1 MKDLFYDTKEPIAA
15 LATPWGESALA
26 VIRTSGEGCVL
37 RFSRIFSYPERV
49 RDAVG
54 FTMYYGYIQDPETG
68 KALDQVTAAVFRA
81 PKSYTGQD
89 SVEIYCHGSL
99 PGIQSI
105 LELLKKNGFRNAAP
119 GEFTLRAFLN
129 GKMDLSQAEAVAE
142 IVDAKS
148 ARAHS
153 LALNRLSG
161 GVFKRIDT
169 VKRNLLDFMSA
180 VEVQLDYPDDE
191 IGGDIRMSA
200 EPAILAREELKKLVE
215 TYAVGRL
222 YRQGIPVALA
232 GGTNAGKSSLFNLFL
247 REDRSIVSDI
257 NGTTRDYIESWITL
271 QGIPVRL
278 FDTAGLREAENS
290 VEEEGIRRSGRIVS
304 KAALVLYLIDGEKGL
319 IKNDEKM
326 VLPNRNNPRYL
337 FLWNKIDSTTAPPP
351 EWAIPVSA
359 VTGEGFIELERKI
372 VSRVLGDRSTS
383 GDVIIDSLR
392 QKELLDQGIEALER
406 VEDGLKRNVS
416 LDGIALDL
424 KEALDALGEIT
435 GEVTSQDILNT
446 IFSGFCV
453 GK

>member
-26 VIRTSGEGCVL
+26 VIRTSGEGCIS

-54 FTMYYGYIQDPETG
+54 FTMHYGYIQDPGTG
-68 KALDQVTAAVFRA
+68 NVLDQITAAVFRA
-81 PKSYTGQD
+81 PGSYTGQD

-105 LELLKKNGFRNAAP
+105 LELLKKNGFRDAAP

-161 GVFKRIDT
+161 GVFKKIDT

-191 IGGDIRMSA
+191 IGGDIRMSD
-200 EPAILAREELKKLVE
+200 EPVTLAREELKKLAG

-271 QGIPVRL
+271 EGIPVRL
-278 FDTAGLREAENS
+278 FDTAGLREAENL
-290 VEEEGIRRSGRIVS
+290 VEEEGIRRSGRIIS

-319 IKNDEKM
+319 TKNDEKI
-326 VLPNRNNPRYL
+326 VHANRNNPGYM
-337 FLWNKIDSTTAPPP
+337 FLWNKIDSATALPP

-359 VTGEGFIELERKI
+359 VTGEGFMELEGKI
-372 VSRVLGDRSTS
+372 VSRIMSDRSTT
-383 GDVIIDSLR
+383 GDVVIDSLR
-392 QKELLDQGIEALER
+392 QKELLDHGIEALGR
-406 VEDGLKRNVS
+406 VEDGLKRNIS

-435 GEVTSQDILNT
+435 GEVTSQDILNS